1 MEILHILLILA
12 QVLLTTLLCQKSHVH
27 LASHLNMV
35 SRIESKHMPAEIKF
49 KRSNKFH
56 DIVNKPILCKL
67 QKYVWDQT
75 KPQEYFAMYSSED
88 VSALFEHAANLMIL
102 ILRPLF
108 RNLMREFA
116 GRVTACRKLL

>member
-1 MEILHILLILA
+1 
-12 QVLLTTLLCQKSHVH
+12 
-27 LASHLNMV
+27 MV

-56 DIVNKPILCKL
+56 DIANKPVLYQL

-88 VSALFEHAANLMIL
+88 VPALFEPAANLMIL

-108 RNLMREFA
+108 RNLIGTLQGGSLCAEN
-116 GRVTACRKLL
+116 CCSW